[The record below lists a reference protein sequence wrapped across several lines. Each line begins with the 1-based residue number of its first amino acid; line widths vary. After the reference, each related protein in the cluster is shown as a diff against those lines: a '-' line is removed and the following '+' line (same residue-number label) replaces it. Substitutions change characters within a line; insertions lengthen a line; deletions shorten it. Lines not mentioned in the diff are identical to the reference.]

1 MESHTVAGVPSRNL
15 RSRELQRLVRTEWE
29 QQRYFPLQLATELS
43 RQFATHGLQFF
54 KVNKTFT
61 HVSVA
66 RPQFL
71 DLETTPVSENIKRII
86 AHINAHPKCS
96 RRQLI
101 ETLAPSPPQPAVI
114 EIKPETE
121 APGSACRLQ
130 AAGAEG
136 PPEGGTPNVPA
147 ATAEPT
153 PEQNAIIA
161 DLHWLVHQGHVIE
174 FADGRLETAKK
185 PAPRPPKPE
194 KKPAEEKPVAEGE
207 AALSTTEPVSPGGSC
222 RCDRRAEI
230 QAPAETPAP
239 AAESVAER
247 APATLPPMKRPRRRL
262 SRRRDDCTGAVE
274 LYETCSV
281 FHAQIEARLNVA
293 PSYKFLAS
301 FNSTALLTL
310 PMPFSKLGLAPA
322 VLEGVR
328 AAGYITPTPIQ
339 LRAIPLVLA
348 GRDVIG
354 SAQTGT
360 GKTAAFALP
369 ILSKLGQHAPGPR
382 ALILEPTRE
391 LAAQVETAFHD
402 YARFTNLKTTV
413 VFGGVGYGRQN
424 DELRAGT
431 DIVVATPGRLL
442 DHLER
447 GTVRL
452 DKVQFLVLDEAD
464 RMLDMGFLPDV
475 RRIVERCPRQR
486 HTSLFSATIPPQI
499 ETLIQWAMKNPETI
513 EIGARRTPAETVKHV
528 IYPVADSQKSD
539 LLLELL
545 KRVNYNSVLVFCRTK
560 HGADRIA
567 GLLKRNNHA
576 VAVLHSNRTQREREQ
591 ALKGFRDGR
600 FEVLVATDIAARGLD
615 IADVSHVI
623 NYDVPQHPEDYIHR
637 IGRTGRAEHSGD
649 AFTIMTAEDASHV
662 FAIER
667 FISQKIPRVKLE
679 NFDYKYTMLFE
690 EGKARPA
697 QRRFPRQSPRRAR
710 PRRLPLRHGQTE
722 KVTTGTE
729 LALRC

>member
-1 MESHTVAGVPSRNL
+1 MA
-15 RSRELQRLVRTEWE
+15 
-29 QQRYFPLQLATELS
+29 
-43 RQFATHGLQFF
+43 
-54 KVNKTFT
+54 
-61 HVSVA
+61 
-66 RPQFL
+66 
-71 DLETTPVSENIKRII
+71 
-86 AHINAHPKCS
+86 
-96 RRQLI
+96 
-101 ETLAPSPPQPAVI
+101 
-114 EIKPETE
+114 
-121 APGSACRLQ
+121 
-130 AAGAEG
+130 
-136 PPEGGTPNVPA
+136 
-147 ATAEPT
+147 
-153 PEQNAIIA
+153 
-161 DLHWLVHQGHVIE
+161 
-174 FADGRLETAKK
+174 
-185 PAPRPPKPE
+185 
-194 KKPAEEKPVAEGE
+194 
-207 AALSTTEPVSPGGSC
+207 
-222 RCDRRAEI
+222 
-230 QAPAETPAP
+230 
-239 AAESVAER
+239 
-247 APATLPPMKRPRRRL
+247 
-262 SRRRDDCTGAVE
+262 
-274 LYETCSV
+274 
-281 FHAQIEARLNVA
+281 
-293 PSYKFLAS
+293 
-301 FNSTALLTL
+301 
-310 PMPFSKLGLAPA
+310 FSKLGLSPT
-322 VLEGVR
+322 VVDGVK
-328 AAGYITPTPIQ
+328 AMGYVEPTPIQ

-369 ILSKLGQHAPGPR
+369 ILSKLATHAPGPR

-391 LAAQVETAFHD
+391 LAAQVETAIHD

-447 GTVRL
+447 GTLRL

-475 RRIVERCPRQR
+475 RRILDRIPRQR

-513 EIGARRTPAETVKHV
+513 QIGVRRTPAETVKHV
-528 IYPVADSQKSD
+528 IYPISDSQKSD

-545 KRVNYNSVLVFCRTK
+545 KRVNFNSVLIFCRTK

-567 GLLKRNNHA
+567 GLLKRANHA

-591 ALKGFRDGR
+591 ALAGFRNGK
-600 FEVLVATDIAARGLD
+600 FEALVATDIAARGLD
-615 IADVSHVI
+615 IAEVSHVI

-649 AFTIMTAEDASHV
+649 AFTIMTAEDSSHV

-690 EGKARPA
+690 EQKPGQPKGFPGKARGVRVHGGYHFAPG
-697 QRRFPRQSPRRAR
+697 RRR
-710 PRRLPLRHGQTE
+710 
-722 KVTTGTE
+722 
-729 LALRC
+729 